1 MTILIAVLAGFVG
14 GLLGAMIIYEAKNE
28 DKDKSINALVD
39 GHLSI
44 KTALAKTDERISLID
59 KSNRIIANEQK
70 RDRIQIWQSLN
81 SLWNEMDKISA
92 GRATMTA
99 TDILELSKVAGLPPQ
114 NIRVKPKS

>member
-1 MTILIAVLAGFVG
+1 MSILIAVLAGFVG

-39 GHLSI
+39 GHLTI
-44 KTALAKTDERISLID
+44 KTALAKTDEKISLID

-81 SLWNEMDKISA
+81 SLWNEMDKLTA
-92 GRATMTA
+92 GKTEKKPEEKKTA
-99 TDILELSKVAGLPPQ
+99 EKKTKAKAKKEE
-114 NIRVKPKS
+114 KPDA